1 MWLIQLVQNEI
12 IKSFLKIKT
21 IVFIIFLLVAI
32 IGAGI
37 FFKMFSSQPTDWKAD
52 LQTQIT
58 SDETNIEY
66 AKSDASG
73 MADTTYGDAAIEA
86 YNEQIAL
93 NQYAIDHNIP
103 INVTTSWN
111 FVENIEFLVN
121 LVFIFMI
128 IAAAES
134 VASEYSTGNIRYLA
148 IKPRSRWKI
157 LTGKFVSLAAFS
169 AFFLLVTFL
178 LTVIMGFLFYGG
190 TGSAGISLSMQNGQ
204 VIEVSIVKTVLLEY
218 LCQFIKLIVIIS
230 MAMMIS
236 VLLKSSALSIILSC
250 VLIFGGYIVTTILST
265 IAQLTDAAKFNWLK
279 YTIFP
284 NLNLAQ
290 YLPNG
295 TPAIDGM
302 TLGFSVIMLVL
313 YFTVFTG
320 VSYTVFSKR
329 DIY

>member
-1 MWLIQLVQNEI
+1 
-12 IKSFLKIKT
+12 
-21 IVFIIFLLVAI
+21 
-32 IGAGI
+32 
-37 FFKMFSSQPTDWKAD
+37 
-52 LQTQIT
+52 
-58 SDETNIEY
+58 
-66 AKSDASG
+66 
-73 MADTTYGDAAIEA
+73 
-86 YNEQIAL
+86 
-93 NQYAIDHNIP
+93 
-103 INVTTSWN
+103 
-111 FVENIEFLVN
+111 
-121 LVFIFMI
+121 MI

-313 YFTVFTG
+313 YFTIFTG